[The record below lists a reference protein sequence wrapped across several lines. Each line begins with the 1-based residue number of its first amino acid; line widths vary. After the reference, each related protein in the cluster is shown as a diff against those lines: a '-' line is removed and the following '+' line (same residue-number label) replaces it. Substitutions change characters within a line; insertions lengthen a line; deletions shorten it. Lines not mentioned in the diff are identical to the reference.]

1 MKKFLI
7 KFVLFLILLG
17 AGLYAFNYYVP
28 YSEGYRSG
36 RLIKLSHKG
45 ILFKTWEGELS
56 LGIGHDQRWA
66 FSVEHSDKDV
76 RSQLLDLQGKDI
88 KIKYIERFW
97 KVPWMGDT
105 KYFVKEVEELGEDE
119 E

>member
-7 KFVLFLILLG
+7 KFLLFLIVVA

-28 YSEGYRSG
+28 YSEGYRAG

-66 FSVEHSDKDV
+66 FSVQPSDKHV
-76 RSQLLDLQGKDI
+76 REQLLDLQGKDI
-88 KIKYIERFW
+88 KIEYIERFW

-105 KYFVKEVEELGEDE
+105 KYFVKEVEAQDE
-119 E
+119 AEE